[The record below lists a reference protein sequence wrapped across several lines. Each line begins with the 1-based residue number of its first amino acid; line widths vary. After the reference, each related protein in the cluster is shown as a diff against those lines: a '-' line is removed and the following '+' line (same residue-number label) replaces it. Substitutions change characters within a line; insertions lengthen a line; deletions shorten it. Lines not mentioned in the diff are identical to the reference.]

1 MRGHASA
8 AVPVSP
14 PPSSGAADARSVRA
28 PLAGSLVR
36 WHREAGQSVNQGDV
50 VATLESMK
58 METAVTAPE
67 SGTLVDLIT
76 PGASVVAGQQIA
88 YVKA

>member
-1 MRGHASA
+1 M
-8 AVPVSP
+8 
-14 PPSSGAADARSVRA
+14 RA

-58 METAVTAPE
+58 METGVPGPE
-67 SGTLVDLIT
+67 SGTVGVLIT